1 MIEERDFQA
10 ALERAL
16 NAPLRQTRV
25 RRINSGDAL
34 ITNPDG
40 SMRRFRGASAGTGDL
55 VGFVAPDG
63 LHLEV
68 EVKRVEKSKIS
79 RSQRHRHVAINNAG
93 GVHVF
98 VWSEDNYGLALSV
111 KLALVKID
119 DAIRDARALH
129 FIRRAEAGRP

>member
-40 SMRRFRGASAGTGDL
+40 SMRRFRGAAAGTGDL
-55 VGFVAPDG
+55 VGYVSPDG

-68 EVKRVEKSKIS
+68 EAKKTEKATRKK
-79 RSQRHRHVAINNAG
+79 SQKNRHAAVNGSG

-98 VWSEDNYGLALSV
+98 VWPEGYDLAQSV
-111 KLALVKID
+111 ELALVKID
-119 DAIRDARALH
+119 DAIREARAMH
-129 FIRRAEAGRP
+129 FIRRASAEAH